1 MTPIRAV
8 KLLLALIKED
18 SSEEN
23 DLYQNKVI
31 LCLKRMIEELPRETL
46 CAEETEL
53 ITGFI
58 RSSLQPLFDD
68 IDSEVYLRWTNTQTE
83 EHGED
88 TVSYSD
94 RRPDGCLTTVVKNK
108 KKINLGFS
116 EVKTTKYAKDS
127 HKLNVDLS
135 RLGVF
140 SKKHH
145 QCQPPCRRIE
155 YPNHRP
161 GSHFS

>member
-1 MTPIRAV
+1 MTPIRAI

-18 SSEEN
+18 VSEEN
-23 DLYQNKVI
+23 DLHQNKVI
-31 LCLKRMIEELPRETL
+31 LRLKRMIEELPRETL
-46 CAEETEL
+46 CVEETEL
-53 ITGFI
+53 ITRFI

-68 IDSEVYLRWTNTQTE
+68 IDSEFYLRWTNTQTE

-88 TVSYSD
+88 TFSYSD
-94 RRPDGCLTTVVKNK
+94 RRPDGCLTTIVKN

-116 EVKTTKYAKDS
+116 EVKTTKYAKVP
-127 HKLNVDLS
+127 HKLNVYLS

-145 QCQPPCRRIE
+145 QCQSPCRRIE